1 MGYLICEKC
10 GGYYELEEGESFTD
24 FDVCQCGGT
33 LKYASVSSNLGYAEK
48 IHQKTENSDRPK
60 LICPN
65 CMMENEN
72 GIFCSNCGGRLITV
86 KKGKAVNNI
95 KNLEESK
102 KLEILSRKGS
112 RKSKVNNRNFNEP
125 KDIFARINWLGVI
138 AGAGFF
144 LVSMFISSL
153 ILVLSFF
160 GINPYGY
167 YDYSGLAFAFV
178 VLIILGL
185 IIAIISGSL
194 AAFISKS
201 RDYEDGLINGFLV
214 GLIFSVIFGFLGGIV
229 SMFVGIILCGALAAF
244 GGAIGIFIRKRLDK

>member
-10 GGYYELEEGESFTD
+10 GGYYELEEGESLAD

-33 LKYASVSSNLGYAEK
+33 LKYASVLSDSSHAGK

-65 CMMENEN
+65 CMMENEG

-86 KKGKAVNNI
+86 KGKAGNDI

-102 KLEILSRKGS
+102 KLEILSHKAS
-112 RKSKVNNRNFNEP
+112 RKSKVNKRDFNEP
-125 KDIFARINWLGVI
+125 KDIFARISWLGVI

-144 LVSMFISSL
+144 LISMFISSL

-185 IIAIISGSL
+185 IIAIISGGL

-229 SMFVGIILCGALAAF
+229 SMFVGIILFGALAAF
-244 GGAIGIFIRKRLDK
+244 GGAIGIFIRNKFVD